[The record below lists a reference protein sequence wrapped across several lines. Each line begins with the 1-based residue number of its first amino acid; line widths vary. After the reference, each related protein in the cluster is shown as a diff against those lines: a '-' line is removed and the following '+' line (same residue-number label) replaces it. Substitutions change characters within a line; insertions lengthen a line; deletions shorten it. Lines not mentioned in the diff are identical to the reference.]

1 MNFQSRRSISIVAT
15 GSRRRAGFHHGT
27 RNVHG
32 STKVKPHH
40 RIVELENFYTTRKL
54 VTSLMREDLP
64 EACVSPEMKAQW
76 AIGQWIEASKQL
88 GIYEILTGA
97 MLVPKIPSQDE
108 YYEAYYNTHR
118 SGIASMERTIECKQ
132 DLAQALV
139 KILKDLRREDPT
151 TWDATQ
157 QGGKTLDQAKAEI
170 LLELQ
175 GHDYVI
181 LDI

>member
-1 MNFQSRRSISIVAT
+1 MV
-15 GSRRRAGFHHGT
+15 
-27 RNVHG
+27 
-32 STKVKPHH
+32 
-40 RIVELENFYTTRKL
+40 
-54 VTSLMREDLP
+54 
-64 EACVSPEMKAQW
+64 
-76 AIGQWIEASKQL
+76 
-88 GIYEILTGA
+88 
-97 MLVPKIPSQDE
+97 VPKIPSQDE

-118 SGIASMERTIECKQ
+118 SGIASMRTIECKQ

-181 LDI
+181 LDIEDKILVRKNEASKAALKQRNDDMTAMEQSKVQHQYRS